1 MEEMQKVDDKKIKK
15 RIYKARTNV
24 RLGKFFSLIF
34 KCILIII
41 ACILT
46 IQFDNFVIDD
56 KYNYFTI
63 AACMV
68 MFPTAYLLMRTI
80 IGRIQEY
87 RLVKKDWM
95 NNDIYKCDGTFIEMV
110 EHGRWKFAKVS
121 TCMGDIV
128 GVLIPEELVL
138 EKGAKVVVFCFD
150 LSHMNTETFAGA
162 KTIFTYE
169 EYGKWI

>member
-1 MEEMQKVDDKKIKK
+1 MDTWEKIDDKNVKK

-24 RLGKFFSLIF
+24 RWGKFFSLIF
-34 KCILIII
+34 KCVLIII

-56 KYNYFTI
+56 KYNYLTI

-68 MFPTAYLLMRTI
+68 MFPTAYLLIRTI

-87 RLVKKDWM
+87 RLVKKEWM
-95 NNDIYKCDGTFIEMV
+95 DNDVYKIDGTFIEMV

-121 TCMGDIV
+121 TSMGNIV
-128 GVLIPEELVL
+128 GVLIPEGLVL
-138 EKGAKVVVFCFD
+138 ENGIKVVVFCFN
-150 LSHMNTETFAGA
+150 LSYMNEDDFIGS